1 MRPELDRGPLRDLNP
16 ACSLARGR
24 ARLERLISIHHLLCH
39 CLFLGWQFV
48 TLATQVSAVGRSHHS
63 GDGDLGV
70 QAEGRPPATHRSEV
84 PIPRERLGQNEVE
97 LTGVMNG

>member
-1 MRPELDRGPLRDLNP
+1 MANRIEQLALLRPEPEKGPLGGLRP

-24 ARLERLISIHHLLCH
+24 ARLERLISIYHLLCH

-63 GDGDLGV
+63 GDGSWGC
-70 QAEGRPPATHRSEV
+70 A
-84 PIPRERLGQNEVE
+84 REEDPSHSRE
-97 LTGVMNG
+97 